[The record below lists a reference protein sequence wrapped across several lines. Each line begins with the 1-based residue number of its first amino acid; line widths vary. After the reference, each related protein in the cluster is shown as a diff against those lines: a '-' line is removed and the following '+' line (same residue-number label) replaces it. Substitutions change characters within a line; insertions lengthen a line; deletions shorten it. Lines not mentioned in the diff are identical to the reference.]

1 MPAYYYN
8 IAMRKSDKTRIQNL
22 YFQIGEKLD
31 ELPAARNDIIDA
43 LRPLNVL
50 NSNCLENKYLDP
62 HFLQIALYQD
72 NGRLKD
78 HFSPTYRKAYLEVSG
93 HQRMLRE
100 LEQLACARSELSV
113 SLLLDLHRM
122 LFESS
127 WPDEAG
133 RFRSI
138 EVRIRDI
145 KHRPPHY
152 SQVSEL
158 AYQHLEW
165 IDGLLKLL
173 GPVTRNNFLEIFHV
187 AADLHFRLIQT
198 YPFRA
203 GNWRIARSMADYIL
217 LYSGLFYNLIDCH
230 KRKQYQAA
238 ITNSKITD
246 ISPLEDFLLKSFG
259 ETLNKISGYVKLLH
273 QEARAATAE

>member
-1 MPAYYYN
+1 
-8 IAMRKSDKTRIQNL
+8 MRKADKTRIQNF
-22 YFQIGEKLD
+22 YFQFNGL
-31 ELPAARNDIIDA
+31 LQSVPAAQNDILDM
-43 LRPLNVL
+43 LRLLNVV

-62 HFLQIALYQD
+62 HFLQIAIHQE
-72 NGRLKD
+72 NGRLQE

-93 HQRMLRE
+93 HHRMLRE
-100 LEQLACARSELSV
+100 LENLACVRTELSV
-113 SLLLDLHRM
+113 SLLRDLHRM
-122 LFESS
+122 IFESS

-133 RFRSI
+133 RFRTI

-152 SQVSEL
+152 SQLSEL
-158 AYQHLEW
+158 TYQHLEW

-217 LYSGLFYNLIDCH
+217 LYSGLFYNVIDCDN
-230 KRKQYQAA
+230 RKQYQAA
-238 ITNSKITD
+238 VAASKITD

-259 ETLNKISGYVKLLH
+259 ETVNKIGGYVKLLH
-273 QEARAATAE
+273 QEARASATE